1 MMNRMKMTVALAC
14 ALLTSGVA
22 FAQLPSEVTAKF
34 NEAAELINQKK
45 FAEAIP
51 MLETVL
57 SEGEAAD
64 PESDIVSQAKNLLPE
79 CYIRKGAMAAG
90 GGKFEDAISA
100 LNKADEL
107 ADKYNVVSAK
117 GKIDNLFPKVYIA
130 YGAPA
135 FNSKDYAKA
144 IDIFSRAYAKFPN
157 DTKMAMLLA
166 QSYCASGEM
175 AKGEEIYKNIIALAD
190 KHDKY
195 AEAANQAKSE
205 LAGYL
210 LEDASK
216 AAADSNLEG
225 VVKATDAVLAFD
237 PTNGTANMLRLQA
250 ATNLKN
256 YDAVIGFGEEAAS
269 TQPTELDKSNAY
281 FLLGAAYQNKE
292 NKTKAIEMYKKVLE
306 GPNAATAKAQIAE
319 LSK

>member
-1 MMNRMKMTVALAC
+1 MMNRMKMTAALAC

-22 FAQLPSEVTAKF
+22 FAQLPAEVTAKF

-57 SEGEAAD
+57 SEGETAD
-64 PESDIVSQAKNLLPE
+64 PESDIVNQAKNLLPE

-90 GGKFEDAISA
+90 GGKFEDAITA
-100 LNKADEL
+100 LNQAEEL
-107 ADKYNVVSAK
+107 ATKYNVTAAK
-117 GKIDNLFPKVYIA
+117 TKIDNLFPKVYIA

-144 IDIFSRAYAKFPN
+144 IDVFSRAYATFPN

-166 QSYCASGEM
+166 QSYCESGEM
-175 AKGEEIYKNIIALAD
+175 AKGEEIYKNIIALEQ

-195 AEAANQAKSE
+195 AEAAGQAKAA
-205 LAGYL
+205 LANYL
-210 LEDASK
+210 LVDASK
-216 AAADSNLEG
+216 AAEAQDLEG
-225 VVKATDAVLAFD
+225 VIKATDAILAFD
-237 PTNGTANMLRLQA
+237 PTNGAANLMRLQT
-250 ATNLKN
+250 ATNLKD

-281 FLLGAAYQNKE
+281 FLLGAAYQNKD
-292 NKTKAIEMYKKVLE
+292 NKAKAIEMYQKVTE
-306 GPNAATAKAQIAE
+306 GPNAATAKTQIAE

>member
-1 MMNRMKMTVALAC
+1 MNRMKMTAALAC

-22 FAQLPSEVTAKF
+22 FAQLPAEVTAKF

-57 SEGEAAD
+57 SEGETAD
-64 PESDIVSQAKNLLPE
+64 PESDIVNQAKNLLPE

-90 GGKFEDAISA
+90 GGKFEDAITA
-100 LNKADEL
+100 LNQAEEL
-107 ADKYNVVSAK
+107 ATKYNVTAAK
-117 GKIDNLFPKVYIA
+117 TKIDNLFPKVYIA

-144 IDIFSRAYAKFPN
+144 IDVFSRAYATFPN

-166 QSYCASGEM
+166 QSYCESGEM
-175 AKGEEIYKNIIALAD
+175 AKGEEIYKNIIALEQ

-195 AEAANQAKSE
+195 AEAAGQAKAA
-205 LAGYL
+205 LANYL
-210 LEDASK
+210 LVDASK
-216 AAADSNLEG
+216 AAEAQDLEG
-225 VVKATDAVLAFD
+225 VIKATDAILAFD
-237 PTNGTANMLRLQA
+237 PTNGAANLMRLQT
-250 ATNLKN
+250 ATNLKD

-281 FLLGAAYQNKE
+281 FLLGAAYQNKD
-292 NKTKAIEMYKKVLE
+292 NKAKAIEMYQKVTE
-306 GPNAATAKAQIAE
+306 GPNAATAKTQIAE